1 MIALDRQLVAIRF
14 AALTLPLALAWFVR
28 SESLPMTLALVLLVV
43 LYNGVAYLLA
53 GREQGPRFP
62 VSVAGLLLVLDH
74 LVVSGWIVLFWS
86 SDSNLPFLLYALVAA
101 EAVFRFDLAG
111 GVATSL
117 FFVSGLIIF
126 QLAGLGVAVSVR
138 DTLLRAIPTVVG
150 VTGLGLA
157 VRALNRDS
165 GHAATARPDRAAPA
179 GAQRAGR

>member
-117 FFVSGLIIF
+117 FFVSGSNQASL
-126 QLAGLGVAVSVR
+126 
-138 DTLLRAIPTVVG
+138 
-150 VTGLGLA
+150 
-157 VRALNRDS
+157 
-165 GHAATARPDRAAPA
+165 
-179 GAQRAGR
+179 

>member
-74 LVVSGWIVLFWS
+74 RVVSGWVVLFWA
-86 SDSNLPFLLYALVAA
+86 SDSNLPRLLYTPAA
-101 EAVFRFDLAG
+101 AA
-111 GVATSL
+111 
-117 FFVSGLIIF
+117 
-126 QLAGLGVAVSVR
+126 AGLRLDRPHRVRSRGVCTS
-138 DTLLRAIPTVVG
+138 
-150 VTGLGLA
+150 
-157 VRALNRDS
+157 
-165 GHAATARPDRAAPA
+165 ARRVCHL
-179 GAQRAGR
+179 